1 MRHMPVR
8 RASFVPLLAALALLC
23 VTAAGCGG
31 GDNGSSAES
40 WANDVCTELDTWANS
55 VSTAIRG
62 VASQGLGVTS
72 DDLHAAANQASSA
85 TTDLVD
91 GLQQIGPPDTDSAD
105 QAQQEVNTLGDQ
117 LQQDAN
123 QVRDLV
129 QSAPSG
135 AAGLVATGQ
144 SVLGVLGTA
153 ADQVKATLTS
163 LQQLGGDLST
173 GFEQS
178 DACNEL
184 RNKDF
189 TGGS

>member
-72 DDLHAAANQASSA
+72 DDLKAAANQASSA
-85 TTDLVD
+85 TTELVD

-105 QAQQEVNTLGDQ
+105 QAQQDVNALGDQ

-129 QSAPSG
+129 Q
-135 AAGLVATGQ
+135 
-144 SVLGVLGTA
+144 
-153 ADQVKATLTS
+153 
-163 LQQLGGDLST
+163 
-173 GFEQS
+173 
-178 DACNEL
+178 
-184 RNKDF
+184 
-189 TGGS
+189 